1 MKIHLLYYLE
11 QNVWMWSLSKQQIT
25 IIEKRTTNTKLIQG
39 FVWRWHLVLETTEE
53 VYSHAAESLLIFI
66 YLNRN
71 ERSVVTFWW
80 WIWKNETQKGNL
92 LRKQH
97 SYILFSTWNIFFYL
111 FNSNSKTNDRSTIL
125 FLYYS
130 ASWYLMNI
138 FHTSS
143 IWNFQEH
150 IQFHLSFYW
159 RNKANIE
166 FPLFCWNWHL
176 TIQILKV
183 DGIADTKE
191 RMSLQLAY

>member
-25 IIEKRTTNTKLIQG
+25 IIEKRTANTKLIQG

-111 FNSNSKTNDRSTIL
+111 FNSYSKTNE
-125 FLYYS
+125 Y
-130 ASWYLMNI
+130 NI
-138 FHTSS
+138 FNIILLHDTWW
-143 IWNFQEH
+143 IYFLPQVFETFKNIFNFISH
-150 IQFHLSFYW
+150 F
-159 RNKANIE
+159 IE
-166 FPLFCWNWHL
+166 E
-176 TIQILKV
+176 IKQILNFPFFV
-183 DGIADTKE
+183 EIDI
-191 RMSLQLAY
+191 

>member
-25 IIEKRTTNTKLIQG
+25 IIEKRTANTKLIQG

-97 SYILFSTWNIFFYL
+97 SYILFSTWNIFFYF
-111 FNSNSKTNDRSTIL
+111 FNSYSKTNELNRID
-125 FLYYS
+125 
-130 ASWYLMNI
+130 NVI
-138 FHTSS
+138 FSV
-143 IWNFQEH
+143 
-150 IQFHLSFYW
+150 
-159 RNKANIE
+159 
-166 FPLFCWNWHL
+166 LFCFMIPDEYISYL
-176 TIQILKV
+176 KYLKLSRTYSISSLILLK
-183 DGIADTKE
+183 K
-191 RMSLQLAY
+191 